1 MRFDARTRCLEVK
14 LLLHGAPNSGRR
26 TNLRH
31 LADTLP
37 HQPGQHTLHAP
48 LVHRDFDL
56 GTVLGQRVRSR
67 CVCLPDNPALHRLR
81 RAVLQGVDGVVF
93 VADSRRERQAANLDA
108 LRALTAAMLDTQAS
122 LDSLPIV
129 FQWNKRDVRSP
140 LPVQVL
146 EEELNPRGAEA
157 IPAIARSGIGV
168 WRTWRRVVELA
179 IEAAQEPLLRAEGA

>member
-108 LRALTAAMLDTQAS
+108 L
-122 LDSLPIV
+122 PIV

>member
-14 LLLHGAPNSGRR
+14 ILLHGPANSGRR

-37 HQPGQHTLHAP
+37 HQLAEHTLLAP
-48 LVHRDFDL
+48 LVHRDLDL
-56 GTVLGQRVRSR
+56 GTVLGKRVRAR
-67 CVCLPDNPALHRLR
+67 CVCLPEDSGLTRLR
-81 RAVLQGVDGVVF
+81 QAVLQGVDGVVF
-93 VADSRRERQAANLDA
+93 VADSLRERLAANRAA
-108 LRALTAAMLDTQAS
+108 LSALTDAMLDTRAS
-122 LDSLPIV
+122 LDALPIV

-146 EEELNPRGAEA
+146 KGELNTGGADT

-168 WRTWRRVVELA
+168 WRTWRRVAELA
-179 IEAAQEPLLRAEGA
+179 LEAALEPVLRAEGA